1 MVSPSTQ
8 SSYIFTV
15 LNLQY
20 SSEGSR
26 QADILMLKGE
36 DGAVRKMAEEKEGCW
51 IPDDHDITVSG
62 FLCPI
67 PKNFVIVGLV
77 Y

>member
-1 MVSPSTQ
+1 M
-8 SSYIFTV
+8 
-15 LNLQY
+15 
-20 SSEGSR
+20 
-26 QADILMLKGE
+26 
-36 DGAVRKMAEEKEGCW
+36 GAVRKMAEEKEGCW

-62 FLCPI
+62 FLCPF